1 MLTPEA
7 AVGGEVRVSVRVT
20 NTGGR
25 DGEEVVQ
32 LYVRDLLSG
41 VTRPVRELK
50 GFRKVMLRAG
60 ESREVTFTL
69 TPDDLSFWRLDK
81 KWGQEPGDYH
91 VWVGHDSD
99 CTLGGSF
106 RITE

>member
-1 MLTPEA
+1 MRM
-7 AVGGEVRVSVRVT
+7 EVETKIR
-20 NTGGR
+20 
-25 DGEEVVQ
+25 
-32 LYVRDLLSG
+32 L
-41 VTRPVRELK
+41 
-50 GFRKVMLRAG
+50 
-60 ESREVTFTL
+60 
-69 TPDDLSFWRLDK
+69 FWRLDK

>member
-1 MLTPEA
+1 MHIPADKPLK
-7 AVGGEVRVSVRVT
+7 VSVTLT
-20 NTGGR
+20 NTGDREGA
-25 DGEEVVQ
+25 EVVQ